1 MTPGKLDRQFSE
13 AKLWREEA
21 LALRAVLLDCG
32 LTEAMKWGKPCYGQD
47 GANIAIIQRMKGFL
61 ALLFFKGAL
70 LDDPDGILAPQG
82 PNSRS
87 GYRAVFTSVQDVER
101 MAPSIRACVRQA
113 LEVER
118 KGLKVE
124 TSTEIDLPEEL
135 VFAFDEDPDFRAA
148 FEALTPGRQRVY
160 ALYFS
165 DAKQSE
171 TRTSR
176 IEKYRQKIFD
186 GKGFHDRQA

>member
-101 MAPSIRACVRQA
+101 MAPSIRACVQQA

-135 VFAFDEDPDFRAA
+135 VFACDEDPDFRAA
-148 FEALTPGRQRVY
+148 FEALTPGRQRGY

>member
-1 MTPGKLDRQFSE
+1 
-13 AKLWREEA
+13 
-21 LALRAVLLDCG
+21 
-32 LTEAMKWGKPCYGQD
+32 
-47 GANIAIIQRMKGFL
+47 
-61 ALLFFKGAL
+61 
-70 LDDPDGILAPQG
+70 
-82 PNSRS
+82 
-87 GYRAVFTSVQDVER
+87 

-148 FEALTPGRQRVY
+148 FEALTPGRQRGY

>member
-61 ALLFFKGAL
+61 ALLFFKGGL

-148 FEALTPGRQRVY
+148 FEALTPGRQRGY

-176 IEKYRQKIFD
+176 IEKYRQKIFN

>member
-1 MTPGKLDRQFSE
+1 
-13 AKLWREEA
+13 
-21 LALRAVLLDCG
+21 
-32 LTEAMKWGKPCYGQD
+32 
-47 GANIAIIQRMKGFL
+47 
-61 ALLFFKGAL
+61 
-70 LDDPDGILAPQG
+70 
-82 PNSRS
+82 
-87 GYRAVFTSVQDVER
+87 
-101 MAPSIRACVRQA
+101 MAPSIRACVQQA

-124 TSTEIDLPEEL
+124 TSREIDLPEEL

-148 FEALTPGRQRVY
+148 FEALTPGRQRGY

>member
-148 FEALTPGRQRVY
+148 FEALTPGRQRGY